1 MSDND
6 FYVSLES
13 NADLQ
18 NHPKNKPNSFKV
30 TLQTPIDLTGEW
42 ETGLA
47 QLIFPHSWHEA
58 VISQANAHHH
68 HLFLVKLHIKGDAN
82 NPTTGE
88 DDPTKSGYWRD
99 LHIKPTQYHT
109 IKDLLLAIRLAAEE
123 SKSGAVEFIYRPLH
137 TRTLIGQ
144 GQGQGQDKTKDYGPV
159 DINHL
164 RINCTDGN
172 VLALPVELATVL
184 SYDIEKLRKYSPHL
198 GISITPN
205 MDGRQWLIISTSPA
219 RKYDSRQYIPAP
231 LDENISLKI
240 IDAERDIGIF
250 QNIYI
255 NSDLIQ
261 TQFVGGTR
269 ANVLRIIAPQQEKGQ
284 VETFN
289 FTPIFY
295 FPLRVVKFNT
305 IEINITGDTGRLV
318 PFEGGVV
325 VVVLH
330 LRRKHNILA

>member
-1 MSDND
+1 MSTSTND

-18 NHPKNKPNSFKV
+18 NHPKNKANNFKI
-30 TLQTPIDLTGEW
+30 TLQTPIDLAGEW

-58 VISQANAHHH
+58 VLAKANHHHH
-68 HLFLVKLHIKGDAN
+68 HLFLIKLHIKGDGKH
-82 NPTTGE
+82 PTTGQ
-88 DDPTKSGYWRD
+88 DDPQLPGYWRE
-99 LHIKPTQYHT
+99 LHILPTQYHT
-109 IKDLLLAIRLAAEE
+109 IKDLLLAIRNATEA
-123 SKSGAVEFIYRPLH
+123 SKSGAVQYIYRTVHPLDPANPP
-137 TRTLIGQ
+137 
-144 GQGQGQDKTKDYGPV
+144 DKTKGYGQV
-159 DINHL
+159 DTNHI
-164 RINCTDGN
+164 RINCTKGN
-172 VLALPVELATVL
+172 KLALPVELAAIL
-184 SYDIEKLRKYSPHL
+184 SYDVEKMKGFSARL
-198 GISITPN
+198 GIAIDRTMGDKPWLVIGTSAEQKW
-205 MDGRQWLIISTSPA
+205 DYRQDVPS
-219 RKYDSRQYIPAP
+219 P

-240 IDAERDIGIF
+240 IDAERDVGLF

-261 TQFVGGTR
+261 TQFVGDTR

-289 FTPIFY
+289 FAPIFY

-318 PFEGGVV
+318 PFDGGVV

-330 LRRKHNILA
+330 LRRKHNIVI

>member
-1 MSDND
+1 MSNSN

-18 NHPKNKPNSFKV
+18 NHPTNKPNSFKI

-58 VISQANAHHH
+58 VISQADQHHH
-68 HLFLVKLHIKGDAN
+68 HLFLIKLHIKGDA
-82 NPTTGE
+82 G
-88 DDPTKSGYWRD
+88 DDATKTGYWRD

-109 IKDLLLAIRLAAEE
+109 IKDLLLAIRLATEE
-123 SKSGAVEFIYRPLH
+123 SKSGVVEFIYRPLQALQ
-137 TRTLIGQ
+137 TSQPGA
-144 GQGQGQDKTKDYGPV
+144 DKNKKKDYGPV

-164 RINCTDGN
+164 RINCIDGN
-172 VLALPVELATVL
+172 ILALPTELASIL
-184 SYDIEKLRKYSPHL
+184 SYDIEKLRKYSRHL
-198 GISITPN
+198 GISLAPS
-205 MDGRQWLIISTSPA
+205 MDNRQWVIISTSPSQ
-219 RKYDSRQYIPAP
+219 KYDARQYLPAG

-240 IDAERDIGIF
+240 IDAERDIGLF

-255 NSDLIQ
+255 NSDLIES
-261 TQFVGGTR
+261 QFVGDTR
-269 ANVLRIIAPQQEKGQ
+269 ANVLRIISPRQEKGQ

-289 FTPIFY
+289 FDPIFY
-295 FPLRVVKFNT
+295 LPLRVVKFNT

-330 LRRKHNILA
+330 LRRKHNILV

>member
-1 MSDND
+1 MSTSTND

-18 NHPKNKPNSFKV
+18 NHPENKANSFKI
-30 TLQTPIDLTGEW
+30 TLQTPIDLAGEW

-68 HLFLVKLHIKGDAN
+68 HLFLIKLHIKGDGKH
-82 NPTTGE
+82 PTTGQ
-88 DDPTKSGYWRD
+88 DDPQLPGYWRE
-99 LHIKPTQYHT
+99 LHILPTQYHT
-109 IKDLLLAIRLAAEE
+109 IKDLLLAIRHATEI
-123 SKSGAVEFIYRPLH
+123 SKSGAVEYIYPLLH
-137 TRTLIGQ
+137 SNKPSDKGYGQ
-144 GQGQGQDKTKDYGPV
+144 V
-159 DINHL
+159 DINHI
-164 RINCTDGN
+164 RINCTQGN
-172 VLALPVELATVL
+172 KLALPIELARVL
-184 SYDIEKLRKYSPHL
+184 SYDVAKMRTYSARL
-198 GISITPN
+198 GISIDRT
-205 MDGRQWLIISTSPA
+205 MGDRSWLVIGTSSEQRWDYRQNIPSP
-219 RKYDSRQYIPAP
+219 
-231 LDENISLKI
+231 LNENISLKI
-240 IDAERDIGIF
+240 IDAERDVGLF

-261 TQFVGGTR
+261 TQFVGSTR

-289 FTPIFY
+289 FAPIFY
-295 FPLRVVKFNT
+295 FPLRVIKFNT

-330 LRRKHNILA
+330 LRRKHSIIV

>member
-18 NHPKNKPNSFKV
+18 NHPKNTQNSFKV
-30 TLQTPIDLTGEW
+30 TLQSPIDLRGEW

-58 VISQANAHHH
+58 VISQANQHHH
-68 HLFLVKLHIKGDAN
+68 HLFLIKLHIKGDA
-82 NPTTGE
+82 G
-88 DDPTKSGYWRD
+88 DDNKKDGYWRD

-109 IKDLLLAIRLAAEE
+109 IKDLLLAIRLATEE

-137 TRTLIGQ
+137 PRSLIGQ
-144 GQGQGQDKTKDYGPV
+144 DKKEKDYGPI

-172 VLALPVELATVL
+172 VLALPAELGTIL
-184 SYDIEKLRKYSPHL
+184 SYDIEGLRKYSPHL

-205 MDGRQWLIISTSPA
+205 MDGRQWLIISTSPS
-219 RKYDSRQYIPAP
+219 RKYDARQYIPAR

-240 IDAERDIGIF
+240 VDAERDIGLF

-261 TQFVGGTR
+261 TQFVGDTR

-289 FTPIFY
+289 FAPIFY

-318 PFEGGVV
+318 PFDGGVV
-325 VVVLH
+325 VIVLH
-330 LRRKHNILA
+330 LRRKHNILV

>member
-1 MSDND
+1 MSTSTND

-18 NHPKNKPNSFKV
+18 NHPDNKPNSFKI
-30 TLQTPIDLTGEW
+30 TLQTPIDLAGEW

-47 QLIFPHSWHEA
+47 QLIFPHSWHDA
-58 VISQANAHHH
+58 VIKEANQHHH
-68 HLFLVKLHIKGDAN
+68 HLFLIKLHIKGDA
-82 NPTTGE
+82 G
-88 DDPTKSGYWRD
+88 DDNTKTGYWRD

-109 IKDLLLAIRLAAEE
+109 IKDLLLAIRLSVEE
-123 SKSGAVEFIYRPLH
+123 SKPGAVEFIYRPLH
-137 TRTLIGQ
+137 TRTLV
-144 GQGQGQDKTKDYGPV
+144 GQGQGQDKIKDYGPI

-172 VLALPVELATVL
+172 VLALPAELGTIL
-184 SYDIEKLRKYSPHL
+184 SYDIEGLRKYSPHL

-205 MDGRQWLIISTSPA
+205 MDGRQWLIISTSPS
-219 RKYDSRQYIPAP
+219 RKYDARQYIPAR

-240 IDAERDIGIF
+240 VDAERDIGLF

-261 TQFVGGTR
+261 TQFVGDTR

-295 FPLRVVKFNT
+295 FPLRVIKFNT

-330 LRRKHNILA
+330 LRRKHNIIV